1 MDVEIAPLINDELK
15 KLKNENE
22 AIQEKIERLEKKQK
36 NSEVKRTS
44 ESKGAE
50 LILDIIDNCL
60 NNFDELDLKMKQD
73 ILRIFIKDIYGN
85 GDKIEVNIL
94 NSKLEE
100 STKKL
105 FSESIEES
113 NFKNYTGVAI
123 RTGEQLQH
131 QY

>member
-60 NNFDELDLKMKQD
+60 NNFDELDLKMKKD